1 MALAEVT
8 KCTCEGCAAM
18 RREYGKDPDLL
29 AFYTKRLLVRGW
41 AKQLSESERLYLS
54 NHSAWY
60 QANQEKGRRLA
71 ANYPRNRH
79 AAPPD
84 PVPQKAS
91 GVEADLDTTP
101 RKLTRKRK
109 GT

>member
-8 KCTCEGCAAM
+8 KCPCEGCAAM
-18 RREYGKDPDLL
+18 RQEYGKDPDLL
-29 AFYTKRLLVRGW
+29 AFYSKRLLLRGW
-41 AKQLSESERLYLS
+41 AGKVLSESERLYLS
-54 NHSAWY
+54 NHAPWY
-60 QANQEKGRRLA
+60 RSNQEKGRRLA

-84 PVPQKAS
+84 PAPQKAS
-91 GVEADLDTTP
+91 GAAADLDTTP
-101 RKLTRKRK
+101 RKRK